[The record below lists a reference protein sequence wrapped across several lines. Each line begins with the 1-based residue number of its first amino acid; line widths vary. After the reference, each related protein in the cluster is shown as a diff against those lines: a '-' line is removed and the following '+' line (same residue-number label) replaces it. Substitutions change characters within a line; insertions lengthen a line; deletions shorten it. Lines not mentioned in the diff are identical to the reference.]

1 MNELLTK
8 IKSDGHWRV
17 VIHPTNFVEDR
28 VPDLGSLQRILEK
41 TSVQLNGWYFPHI
54 DGFRELDKGSDWVG
68 QEIVCGEIHELW
80 RFYQSGQFVHY
91 FAIPE
96 VWKTVHR
103 QTTPDNLQGTVW
115 SNIRDF
121 VARFTEIFELASRL
135 TFTQAGDVGTHL
147 EILVDNIRGHRLFE
161 SSMAT
166 KAGWVPESSQS
177 CWSRQ
182 ADFSSIELV
191 AGVNELALEWASEF
205 FNCFTAAPGI
215 KLLKEAQSEFL
226 MRLPR

>member
-1 MNELLTK
+1 MNKLLTN
-8 IKSDGHWRV
+8 IKSRGHWRV

-54 DGFRELDKGSDWVG
+54 DGFRELDKGADWVG

-80 RFYQSGQFVHY
+80 RFYQSGQFIHY

-96 VWKTVHR
+96 TGKAVHQPISYNAQR
-103 QTTPDNLQGTVW
+103 AVW
-115 SNIRDF
+115 SSIRDF
-121 VARFTEIFELASRL
+121 VARFTEIFELSSRL
-135 TFTQAGDVGTHL
+135 TFTQAGDVGIHL
-147 EILVDNIRGHRLFE
+147 DILVDNIQDHRLILP
-161 SSMAT
+161 SMST
-166 KAGWVPESSQS
+166 KADWIPVCDQAS
-177 CWSRQ
+177 WSRQ